1 MPLYWSTGPRELKSI
16 IKVVIK
22 LTKCKFV
29 SLFFLMLIT
38 IFAYGSIASSAAV
51 VDGDDIVRYVDTP
64 TGTIL
69 YKGTAINAAPDN
81 GDSVSDEVPSMDTSS
96 NLTPK
101 HKRQHVS
108 KDIPETPV
116 FDSEV
121 PTTARV
127 HKSNNALF
135 IAIGILIVIIG
146 VGVILFIAKSRE
158 KK

>member
-1 MPLYWSTGPRELKSI
+1 MPLYWSTGPKEVNSI

-22 LTKCKFV
+22 LAKCKFV
-29 SLFFLMLIT
+29 SLFFLMLVT
-38 IFAYGSIASSAAV
+38 IFTYGSIVSSAAV

-81 GDSVSDEVPSMDTSS
+81 GENVSDEIPSMDTSS

-101 HKRQHVS
+101 RKHQHVS
-108 KDIPETPV
+108 KDIPEAPV

-121 PTTARV
+121 PTPARV
-127 HKSNNALF
+127 YKNNNALF
-135 IAIGILIVIIG
+135 IAIGIIIVIIG